1 MKFSDFVAADAIRS
15 HVDARTKEGVIR
27 EMAQSLVDAGSIA
40 AGDLESIVKA
50 IMKREDLGS
59 TGIGRGV
66 AVPHTKHPS
75 VSRLV
80 GTVAVSHDGVNF
92 EGGVVT
98 DATTREGEAR
108 VADIRE
114 SMSEQVVS
122 REVVVGMLQGLH
134 ARPADQLAREARKW
148 QSRIELLSDSQR
160 VDGKSILDVLT
171 LAAEAGTR
179 LIVEAT
185 GPDAREALEAIGSL
199 FDRNFNDQ
207 ENNESR

>member
-1 MKFSDFVAADAIRS
+1 MTAA
-15 HVDARTKEGVIR
+15 V
-27 EMAQSLVDAGSIA
+27 
-40 AGDLESIVKA
+40 
-50 IMKREDLGS
+50 
-59 TGIGRGV
+59 
-66 AVPHTKHPS
+66 
-75 VSRLV
+75 
-80 GTVAVSHDGVNF
+80 
-92 EGGVVT
+92 
-98 DATTREGEAR
+98 TREGETQL
-108 VADIRE
+108 VEIQD

-122 REVVVGMLQGLH
+122 REVVVGMPQGLH

-185 GPDAREALEAIGSL
+185 GPDARQAIEAIGSL

>member
-1 MKFSDFVAADAIRS
+1 
-15 HVDARTKEGVIR
+15 
-27 EMAQSLVDAGSIA
+27 
-40 AGDLESIVKA
+40 
-50 IMKREDLGS
+50 
-59 TGIGRGV
+59 
-66 AVPHTKHPS
+66 
-75 VSRLV
+75 
-80 GTVAVSHDGVNF
+80 
-92 EGGVVT
+92 VT
-98 DATTREGEAR
+98 AATTREGEAR
-108 VADIRE
+108 VVDIRE

-122 REVVVGMLQGLH
+122 REVVVGMPQGLH

>member
-1 MKFSDFVAADAIRS
+1 M
-15 HVDARTKEGVIR
+15 
-27 EMAQSLVDAGSIA
+27 
-40 AGDLESIVKA
+40 
-50 IMKREDLGS
+50 
-59 TGIGRGV
+59 
-66 AVPHTKHPS
+66 
-75 VSRLV
+75 
-80 GTVAVSHDGVNF
+80 
-92 EGGVVT
+92 T

-108 VADIRE
+108 VADMKE
-114 SMSEQVVS
+114 SMSEQMVS
-122 REVVVGMLQGLH
+122 REVVVGMPQGLH

-148 QSRIELLSDSQR
+148 QSRIELQSDSQR

-185 GPDAREALEAIGSL
+185 GPDAREAIEAIGSL